1 MPEFNVR
8 TVEEL
13 PGLLEAFR
21 KQAGFTQAEL
31 ALRMGITQQSLS
43 RMERNADKISMSKFL
58 RILSILKV
66 ELVLRDGDTRSS
78 VRENDS
84 PW

>member
-1 MPEFNVR
+1 MAEFYLR
-8 TVEEL
+8 TIDGL
-13 PGLLEAFR
+13 PRLLEAFR
-21 KQAGFTQAEL
+21 KQAGLTQVEL

-43 RMERNADKISMSKFL
+43 RLERNSENISMSRFL
-58 RILSILKV
+58 KILSILDV

-78 VRENDS
+78 IAANDS

>member
-1 MPEFNVR
+1 MQEFPVR
-8 TVEEL
+8 TVEQL

-21 KQAGFTQAEL
+21 KQAGLTQVEL

-43 RMERNADKISMSKFL
+43 RLERNSANISVSRFL
-58 RILSILKV
+58 KILSILKV
-66 ELVLRDGDTRSS
+66 ELVLRERDANSS
-78 VRENDS
+78 VTTSDS

>member
-1 MPEFNVR
+1 MPEFQVR
-8 TVEEL
+8 TVQEL

-21 KQAGFTQAEL
+21 KQAGLTQVEL

-43 RMERNADKISMSKFL
+43 RLERNSDNITMSRFL
-58 RILSILKV
+58 KILSILRV
-66 ELVLRDGDTRSS
+66 ELILRDSDAQSS
-78 VRENDS
+78 VPANDS

>member
-1 MPEFNVR
+1 MAKFFVRNV
-8 TVEEL
+8 EDL

-21 KQAGFTQAEL
+21 KQAGITQVEL

-43 RMERNADKISMSKFL
+43 RLERNAENIGMRRLLK
-58 RILSILKV
+58 ILSILNV
-66 ELVLRDGDTRSS
+66 ELVLRDGDSRSDA
-78 VRENDS
+78 VVNDS

>member
-1 MPEFNVR
+1 MAEFYLR
-8 TVEEL
+8 TIDHL

-21 KQAGFTQAEL
+21 KQAGLTQVEL

-43 RMERNADKISMSKFL
+43 RLECNSENISMSRFL
-58 RILSILKV
+58 KILSILNV

-78 VRENDS
+78 PAANDG